1 MSCFSPRQADG
12 RPAPCAEERDG
23 TMDGKRVHAGFS
35 AVERNSGCAQAGGQS
50 EKFLDLRDSRD
61 CAQSLVAAAFLTR
74 EAVGC
79 GDGLLVCVTGLYLGM
94 WENISLLLAGTAV
107 CALVMALGLMLGKV
121 RRKDRFPL
129 VPFLLMVY
137 AGRLLV

>member
-1 MSCFSPRQADG
+1 MGQWMVKGCMLVFLLWNGILDVRRQEVSLKSFWIFG
-12 RPAPCAEERDG
+12 I
-23 TMDGKRVHAGFS
+23 AGI
-35 AVERNSGCAQAGGQS
+35 VLNLWLRYQTWWELLGGMGVGV
-50 EKFLDLRDSRD
+50 F
-61 CAQSLVAAAFLTR
+61 LVAAAFLTR

-94 WENISLLLAGTAV
+94 WENISLLLGGTAV

-129 VPFLLMVY
+129 VPFLLLVY